1 MVFMQLLTKLL
12 MRENIEFEKLTG
24 KNQHNQKHMVPTKL
38 ANFWLKKHFEGYKQI
53 AASYKFD

>member
-1 MVFMQLLTKLL
+1 MQLLTKLS

-24 KNQHNQKHMVPTKL
+24 KNQHNQKHMVPTNKVSKFL
-38 ANFWLKKHFEGYKQI
+38 TKKHFEGYKQI